1 MLNHGELVCTNNDNV
16 CGSLQFRDCKFRCI
30 PHTEEAFHPPK
41 KVKSLL
47 KRPKQK
53 KCNGMEELFK
63 RSQWQ
68 RISEMYKK
76 RRVFGRST
84 ALDRLLKNKAG
95 NRREKAWLLYRQPS
109 EREAFG
115 SGRLLCMLYSLYKA
129 RSREQRERKANGK
142 RHPKLCKTSQSLASH
157 FVLYQQ
163 CKTNIL
169 VFSQLHSRKK
179 IHLSQWQ
186 H

>member
-1 MLNHGELVCTNNDNV
+1 MYPSYWRGLPST
-16 CGSLQFRDCKFRCI
+16 Q
-30 PHTEEAFHPPK
+30 

-68 RISEMYKK
+68 RISKMYKK

-163 CKTNIL
+163 CRTNIL
-169 VFSQLHSRKK
+169 VFFIITFCQKGSPFTMATTL
-179 IHLSQWQ
+179 L
-186 H
+186 